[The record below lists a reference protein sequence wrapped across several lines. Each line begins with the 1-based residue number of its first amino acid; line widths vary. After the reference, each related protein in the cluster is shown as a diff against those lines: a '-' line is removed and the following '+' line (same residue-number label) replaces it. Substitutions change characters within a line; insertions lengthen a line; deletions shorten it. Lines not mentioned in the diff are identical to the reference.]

1 MDWDRSS
8 ELLITS
14 VTPNGDLGPHYR
26 SHDCSVCLLVLS
38 STSNLRQLRASTINP
53 SRGADMVLELVG
65 SSAALRLAF
74 DALRPMGNLS
84 SVGVH
89 TDQAFPFGPVDGYN
103 KNIRY
108 L

>member
-1 MDWDRSS
+1 
-8 ELLITS
+8 
-14 VTPNGDLGPHYR
+14 
-26 SHDCSVCLLVLS
+26 
-38 STSNLRQLRASTINP
+38 
-53 SRGADMVLELVG
+53 MVLELVG

-74 DALRPMGNLS
+74 DALRPMGSLS

-89 TDQAFPFGPVDGYN
+89 TEPAFPFSPVDGYN

>member
-1 MDWDRSS
+1 MGG
-8 ELLITS
+8 EGE
-14 VTPNGDLGPHYR
+14 VTPPFSMSDHPIPPSLATSRSLSHVPQQTPHSPLAR
-26 SHDCSVCLLVLS
+26 
-38 STSNLRQLRASTINP
+38 
-53 SRGADMVLELVG
+53 RGADMVLELVG

-74 DALRPMGNLS
+74 DALRPMGSLS

-89 TDQAFPFGPVDGYN
+89 TEPAFPFSPVDGYN

>member
-1 MDWDRSS
+1 MHTTIDFASDEVHFPFMFIIFCTRFS
-8 ELLITS
+8 LHM
-14 VTPNGDLGPHYR
+14 P
-26 SHDCSVCLLVLS
+26 SH
-38 STSNLRQLRASTINP
+38 Q